1 MIYLTQLI
9 YIHPGKEETFHQFED
24 LALALLEQYRGKLL
38 LRLRPSQEQ
47 LIAGDLEM
55 PYEIHLV
62 SFPAEENFDA
72 FRQDKDRER
81 FLHLK
86 DAAVSKIVLIQGAAL

>member
-9 YIHPGKEETFHQFED
+9 YIHEGQEHTFHQFED
-24 LALALLEQYRGKLL
+24 VAIPLIEKYKGKLL
-38 LRLRPSQEQ
+38 LRLRPTKENF
-47 LIAGDLEM
+47 IAGELAL

-62 SFPAEENFDA
+62 SFENETDFEA
-72 FRQDKDRER
+72 FKQDKVRQE

-86 DAAVSKIVLIQGAAL
+86 EASVSRIVLIQGTGS

>member
-24 LALALLEQYRGKLL
+24 LALALLGKYQGRLL
-38 LRLRPSQEQ
+38 LRLRPSAEQ
-47 LIAGDLEM
+47 FIEGELEM
-55 PYEIHLV
+55 PYEVHLV
-62 SFPAEENFDA
+62 SFPQQSDFDA
-72 FRQDKDRER
+72 FKQDKERES

-86 DAAVSKIVLIQGAAL
+86 EAAVSKVVLIQGAPL

>member
-9 YIHPGKEETFHQFED
+9 YIHEGKEGTFHQFED
-24 LALALLEQYRGKLL
+24 FALALLEKYQGKLL
-38 LRLRPSQEQ
+38 LRLRPLPEQ
-47 LIAGDLEM
+47 LIAGELEV

-62 SFPAEENFDA
+62 SFPTENDFES
-72 FRQDKDRER
+72 FKQDKEREH

-86 DAAVSKIVLIQGAAL
+86 DASVSKILLIQGIAL